1 MLQQTINV
9 KPKFKLLCRL
19 FGHKLHIK
27 DVKLTYHV
35 RHMCNS
41 NWIYKEYLRQIEACK
56 RCGMVDGQKINIEA
70 KNQDEFTAIK
80 TLWIYNE

>member
-1 MLQQTINV
+1 
-9 KPKFKLLCRL
+9 
-19 FGHKLHIK
+19 
-27 DVKLTYHV
+27 
-35 RHMCNS
+35 MCNS